1 MVDDL
6 KFNTGVLIKAL
17 FHPAWLITFT
27 LWVLVGKN
35 RVYPEADVPTEIE
48 GHVLKRRY
56 RNMIIFEVS
65 WDF

>member
-48 GHVLKRRY
+48 GHVLKRTV
-56 RNMIIFEVS
+56 I
-65 WDF
+65 